1 MYNEDERLIPI
12 LDFMNKKEMRE
23 LEELAKGGNEF
34 MEQALKYVQSYLDND
49 ANKGYGSHWDYDV
62 EEAREEGEKAGRK
75 AGIKANQI
83 ATAKNLISLGSN
95 NDFIAKAT
103 GLKENIIEKLRI
115 N

>member
-75 AGIKANQI
+75 ANQI
-83 ATAKNLISLGSN
+83 ATAKRMLADGMNLEKTSEY
-95 NDFIAKAT
+95 T
-103 GLKENIIEKLRI
+103 GLSIKVLEKLKI
-115 N
+115 K